1 MLGGV
6 LARYVAREFLY
17 AFLVAFCF
25 FFFVFVVNVLLV
37 TAEEIFANEVPIGEV
52 ARMTL
57 FSTPLIIFF
66 SAPFGTLLGALMAVS
81 RLSADNEIMAVMAA
95 GISLPRL
102 FLPLAAAGAALT
114 ALTFLANDV
123 LVPASTIEFNRAY
136 RRMMVTNPSVELEA
150 FTVERYQETT
160 IVTGPIDGGAMLTPM
175 ILDRTAAG
183 EERLIVA
190 DRASLGASSV
200 QDGVISLHLQDVF
213 SHVSEVD
220 GADHEYS
227 RADSMDY
234 HILLRDISPSLTVA
248 GPREMSSV
256 DLWGEIADMRLRLS
270 TADAERAEEQAAER
284 YRLIGEVAA
293 AEDTAAADPAR
304 LAGERARLAGA
315 AARLERDSRGIAS
328 ERDLHRYLMEFH
340 RKFAL
345 PVACLAFV
353 GLALPC
359 GLLARRSGRTFGF
372 LVGIGV
378 CFLYWSLL
386 ILGESNGWRAG
397 VAAAAP
403 AWLPNA
409 VVLAAAGVVAVAA
422 RRSR

>member
-1 MLGGV
+1 MLGV
-6 LARYVAREFLY
+6 MSRYVAREFLY

-37 TAEEIFANEVPIGEV
+37 TAEDIFANEVPIAEV

-81 RLSADNEIMAVMAA
+81 RLSADNEIIAVMAA

-102 FLPLAAAGAALT
+102 FLPLAAAGVVLAALT
-114 ALTFLANDV
+114 FVANDV
-123 LVPASTIEFNRAY
+123 LVPASTIEFSRAY

-150 FTVERYQETT
+150 FTVERYQEIT
-160 IVTGPIDGGAMLTPM
+160 IVTGSIDGSTIDTPL

-183 EERLIVA
+183 DERLIIA
-190 DRASLGASSV
+190 GSASLGVSSA

-213 SHVSEVD
+213 SHVTDDD
-220 GADHEYS
+220 GADHEYL

-234 HILLRDISPSLTVA
+234 NILLRDVSPSLSVA

-256 DLWGEIADMRLRLS
+256 DLWREIRGMDERLR
-270 TADAERAEEQAAER
+270 TVGAERAEAQATER
-284 YRLIGEVAA
+284 YRLLGEVTS
-293 AEDTAAADPAR
+293 AEDTATTDPAR
-304 LAGERARLAGA
+304 MEDERDRLAGI
-315 AARLERDSRGIAS
+315 AARFEHDARATAS
-328 ERDLHRYLMEFH
+328 ERDLHTYLMEFH
-340 RKFAL
+340 RKFAI
-345 PVACLAFV
+345 PMACLAFV
-353 GLALPC
+353 SLALPC

-372 LVGIGV
+372 LIGIGI
-378 CFLYWSLL
+378 CFLYWTLL
-386 ILGESNGWRAG
+386 ILGESNAWRAG
-397 VAAAAP
+397 IPPAVP

-409 VVLAAAGVVAVAA
+409 VVLAAAGVIAAAV

>member
-1 MLGGV
+1 MIS
-6 LARYVAREFLY
+6 RYVAREFLY

-37 TAEEIFANEVPIGEV
+37 TAEEIVANDVPIGEV

-81 RLSADNEIMAVMAA
+81 RLSADNEIMALMAA
-95 GISLPRL
+95 GMSLPRL
-102 FLPLAAAGAALT
+102 FLPLAAAGVVLT
-114 ALTFLANDV
+114 ALTFFANDV
-123 LVPASTIEFNRAY
+123 LVPASTIEFGRAY

-160 IVTGPIDGGAMLTPM
+160 IVTGSIDGGTIGTPM

-190 DRASLGASSV
+190 GSASLGASSD

-213 SHVSEVD
+213 SHVTDDD
-220 GADHEYS
+220 GAGHEYL

-256 DLWGEIADMRLRLS
+256 DLWREIQGMRERLR
-270 TADAERAEEQAAER
+270 TAGAERAEAQAAER
-284 YRLIGEVAA
+284 YRLLGEVAA
-293 AEDTAAADPAR
+293 AEKTATTDPAR
-304 LAGERARLAGA
+304 IADERDRLAGI
-315 AARLERDSRGIAS
+315 AARFEQDARGFAS
-328 ERDLHRYLMEFH
+328 ERDLHTYLMEFH
-340 RKFAL
+340 RKFAIPL
-345 PVACLAFV
+345 ACLAFV
-353 GLALPC
+353 SLALPC

-372 LVGIGV
+372 LIGIGI
-378 CFLYWSLL
+378 CFFYWTLM
-386 ILGESNGWRAG
+386 ILGESNAWRAG
-397 VAAAAP
+397 IAP
-403 AWLPNA
+403 AVQAWLPNA
-409 VVLAAAGVVAVAA
+409 VMLAAAGVIAAAV

>member
-1 MLGGV
+1 MLGV
-6 LARYVAREFLY
+6 MSRYVAREFLY

-102 FLPLAAAGAALT
+102 FLPLAAAGVVLT
-114 ALTFLANDV
+114 AFTFVANDV

-136 RRMMVTNPSVELEA
+136 RRMMVTNPSVELEP

-160 IVTGPIDGGAMLTPM
+160 IVTGSFDGGTMFAPL

-213 SHVSEVD
+213 SHVADVD
-220 GADHEYS
+220 GADHEYA

-234 HILLRDISPSLTVA
+234 HILLRDISPSLTAA

-256 DLWGEIADMRLRLS
+256 DLWREIGDIRLRLRD
-270 TADAERAEEQAAER
+270 AGAERAEEQAAER

-304 LAGERARLAGA
+304 IAGERDRLAGI
-315 AARLERDSRGIAS
+315 AARLERDARGFAS
-328 ERDLHRYLMEFH
+328 ERDLHTYLMEFH

-345 PVACLAFV
+345 PLACLAFV
-353 GLALPC
+353 SLALPC

-372 LVGIGV
+372 LVGIGI
-378 CFLYWSLL
+378 CFLYWSLM
-386 ILGESNGWRAG
+386 ILGESNAWRAG
-397 VAAAAP
+397 VAPAVP

-409 VVLAAAGVVAVAA
+409 VVLAAAGVIAAVA